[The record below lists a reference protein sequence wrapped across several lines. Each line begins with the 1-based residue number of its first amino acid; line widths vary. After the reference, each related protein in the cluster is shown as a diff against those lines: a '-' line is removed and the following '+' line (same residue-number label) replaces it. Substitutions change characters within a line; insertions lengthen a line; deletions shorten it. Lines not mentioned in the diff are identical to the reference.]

1 MVMNLKLIAAGLA
14 ATGILFAFASQA
26 SASEG
31 QAEMQNLVGDPSRC
45 VATSGL
51 FAGSEYNI
59 LVLCRDLVYRNN
71 PEALYY
77 IVWAQPTTGG
87 DPIKLG
93 DLGLGNASFKTKT
106 PFSRIFATQER
117 DRNVKRPTGVVAM
130 SGNMHGFAFFANN
143 SANPVAPGDEQAI
156 MTPSP
161 TPQAQ
166 TSNFL
171 SRFRT
176 GGVITV
182 ISIIVIIVMLV
193 VVKPFK

>member
-1 MVMNLKLIAAGLA
+1 MKLKYVLTGLIACL
-14 ATGILFAFASQA
+14 ILVAFASQA

-31 QAEMQNLVGDPSRC
+31 QAEMKNLVGDPSQC
-45 VATSGL
+45 QVTSGL

-77 IVWAQPTTGG
+77 IVWAQPTQGG

-93 DLGLGNASFKTKT
+93 DLGLGNALFKTKT
-106 PFSRIFATQER
+106 SFNRVFATQER
-117 DRNVKRPTGVVAM
+117 DRNVKKPTGVVAM
-130 SGNMHGFAFFANN
+130 SGNMHGFALFSTN
-143 SANPVAPGDEQAI
+143 SASPVAPTNPEPLI
-156 MTPSP
+156 TPSP
-161 TPQAQ
+161 TPMEN
-166 TSNFL
+166 TSFL

-182 ISIIVIIVMLV
+182 VSVIVIIIMLV